1 MAGVILA
8 LLFLALIVGAI
19 LLVRLAAREQQSGQD
34 PLEARL
40 HEFVAAGGEIRSID
54 EFELQ
59 QSFTERVLIPLG
71 RQLGEILSRFTPQK
85 ALLSAERDLV
95 RAGLRGKMDPT
106 LLLGLRFS
114 LAVVFLVL
122 GIFLGRN
129 AASETFRRL
138 SLVLAVGFA
147 ALGYYLPVLWVR
159 SRIQRRQKIIQKALP
174 DVLDLISVCVSAGL
188 GFDGAIQ
195 QVVEKWSN
203 EVSVEFGRVL
213 REMQLGKTR
222 REALRDLAE
231 RVDLPELTSF
241 VAAVIQAEQLGVG
254 LSKVLR
260 IQADGMRLKRRQ
272 RAEEEARKAPI
283 KMLFPLA
290 FLIMPALFIVLLGPA
305 VFILMQSALGAI
317 LFGG

>member
-1 MAGVILA
+1 MAWLIGF
-8 LLFLALIVGAI
+8 LFLAALIVGAV
-19 LLVRLAAREQQSGQD
+19 LLVRLASREQSGRD
-34 PLEARL
+34 PLEERL
-40 HEFVAAGGEIRSID
+40 HEFVAAGGQVRSID

-71 RQLGEILSRFTPQK
+71 RQIGEVLSRFTPQR

-106 LLLGLRFS
+106 LLLGLRFG
-114 LAVVFLVL
+114 LAVLFL
-122 GIFLGRN
+122 FLGLFLGLK

-138 SLVLAVGFA
+138 SLLMGLGFA
-147 ALGYYLPVLWVR
+147 ALGYNLPVLFIR
-159 SRIQRRQKIIQKALP
+159 SRIQRRKKVIQKALP
-174 DVLDLISVCVSAGL
+174 DVLDLISICVSAGL
-188 GFDGAIQ
+188 GFDGALQ

-254 LSKVLR
+254 LTKVLR
-260 IQADGMRLKRRQ
+260 IQAEGMRLKRRQ

-305 VFILMQSALGAI
+305 VFILMQSALSSI
-317 LFGG
+317 FFGK

>member
-1 MAGVILA
+1 MAGVILG
-8 LLFLALIVGAI
+8 LLLLALVVGAV
-19 LLVRLAAREQQSGQD
+19 LLVRLAGRAQGGQD
-34 PLEARL
+34 PLEERL
-40 HEFVAAGGEIRSID
+40 HEFVAAGGQVRSID
-54 EFELQ
+54 EFEMQ

-71 RQLGEILSRFTPQK
+71 RQLGEFLSRLTPQK
-85 ALLSAERDLV
+85 ALLSTERDLV
-95 RAGLRGKMDPT
+95 RAGMRGKMDPAM
-106 LLLGLRFS
+106 LLSIRFVMAIIFLGLGLFLGLR
-114 LAVVFLVL
+114 
-122 GIFLGRN
+122 
-129 AASETFRRL
+129 AASPTFRRL
-138 SLVLAVGFA
+138 SLLMAVGFA
-147 ALGYYLPVLWVR
+147 LLGYYLPVLWIR
-159 SRIQRRQKIIQKALP
+159 SRIQRRQKVIQKALP
-174 DVLDLISVCVSAGL
+174 DVLDLISICVSAGL
-188 GFDGAIQ
+188 GFDGALQ
-195 QVVEKWSN
+195 QVVEKWTN

-254 LSKVLR
+254 LTKVLR
-260 IQADGMRLKRRQ
+260 IQAEGMRLKRRQ

-305 VFILMQSALGAI
+305 VFILIQSALGAI

>member
-1 MAGVILA
+1 MTGLVIG
-8 LLFLALIVGAI
+8 LLVVALIAGAV
-19 LLVRLAAREQQSGQD
+19 LLIRLASQEQSDQD
-34 PLEARL
+34 PLETRL
-40 HEFVAAGGEIRSID
+40 NEFVAAGGQVRSID
-54 EFELQ
+54 EFEMQ

-71 RQLGEILSRFTPQK
+71 RQLGEFLSRFTPQK
-85 ALLSAERDLV
+85 ALMAAERDLV
-95 RAGLRGKMDPT
+95 RAGLRGKIDPT
-106 LLLGLRFS
+106 LLLGIRLM
-114 LAVVFLVL
+114 LALGFLVL
-122 GIFLGRN
+122 GWMLGRS
-129 AASETFRRL
+129 AASATFRRM
-138 SLVLAVGFA
+138 SLVLAVGFSL
-147 ALGYYLPVLWVR
+147 LGYYLPVLWIR
-159 SRIQRRQKIIQKALP
+159 SRIQRRKKIIQKALP
-174 DVLDLISVCVSAGL
+174 DVLDLISICVSAGL
-188 GFDGAIQ
+188 GFDGALQ
-195 QVVEKWSN
+195 QVVEKWTN

-254 LSKVLR
+254 LTKVLR

-305 VFILMQSALGAI
+305 AFILMKSTLGGL

>member
-1 MAGVILA
+1 MAGLIIGLLLLA
-8 LLFLALIVGAI
+8 VIVGAV
-19 LLVRLAAREQQSGQD
+19 LLIRLAAREQSDED

-40 HEFVAAGGEIRSID
+40 HEFVAAGGQIRSID

-71 RQLGEILSRFTPQK
+71 RRLGEFLSRFTPQK
-85 ALLSAERDLV
+85 ALMATERDLV
-95 RAGLRGKMDPT
+95 RAGLRGKIDPI
-106 LLLGLRFS
+106 LFLGIRVALAFGFLFLGL
-114 LAVVFLVL
+114 
-122 GIFLGRN
+122 ILGRS
-129 AASETFRRL
+129 AASDTFRRM
-138 SLVLAVGFA
+138 SLALTVGFA
-147 ALGYYLPVLWVR
+147 FLGYYLPVLWLH
-159 SRIQRRQKIIQKALP
+159 SRIQRRKKVIQKALP
-174 DVLDLISVCVSAGL
+174 DVLDLISICVSAGL
-188 GFDGAIQ
+188 GFDGALQ
-195 QVVEKWSN
+195 QVVEKWNN

-254 LSKVLR
+254 LTKVLR
-260 IQADGMRLKRRQ
+260 IQAEGMRLKRRQ

-305 VFILMQSALGAI
+305 AFILMKSALGGL
-317 LFGG
+317 LFGGG

>member
-1 MAGVILA
+1 MSTVII
-8 LLFLALIVGAI
+8 LLVLLALIVGAV
-19 LLVRLAAREQQSGQD
+19 LLVRLAAREQGDQD

-40 HEFVAAGGEIRSID
+40 HEFVAAGGQVRSID
-54 EFELQ
+54 EFEMQ
-59 QSFTERVLIPLG
+59 QSFTERVLVPLG
-71 RQLGEILSRFTPQK
+71 RQLGEFLSRFTPQK
-85 ALLSAERDLV
+85 ALLAAERDLV

-106 LLLGLRFS
+106 LLLSLRFA
-114 LAVVFLVL
+114 LAVAFLFL
-122 GIFLGRN
+122 GFFLGRS
-129 AASETFRRL
+129 AASETFRRM
-138 SLVLAVGFA
+138 SLVMAVGFA
-147 ALGYYLPVLWVR
+147 VLGYYLPVLWIR
-159 SRIQRRQKIIQKALP
+159 SRIQRRKKIIQKALP

-188 GFDGAIQ
+188 GFDGALQ

-254 LSKVLR
+254 LTKVLR

-305 VFILMQSALGAI
+305 VFILMQSALGSI